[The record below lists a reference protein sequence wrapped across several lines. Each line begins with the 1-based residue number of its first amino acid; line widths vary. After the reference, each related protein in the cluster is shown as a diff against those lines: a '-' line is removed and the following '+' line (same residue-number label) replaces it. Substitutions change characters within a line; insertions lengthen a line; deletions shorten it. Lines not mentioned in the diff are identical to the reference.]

1 MLHFKYILDLFFPR
15 TCPTCGQVLIDSDPV
30 CADCVRRIS
39 RTEQALN
46 RDNETEQL
54 FSSKRHFAWGGC
66 WAFYRKD
73 SSFQQLIHAAKFGAI
88 ANPLIMQQLGRVAA
102 MEWEET
108 GFFEDIDVIVPIPLH
123 LRRLRQRGFNQ
134 AEYICRGLSEVLK
147 IPMDTEHLTRERN
160 NRHQSRST
168 RAERQ
173 QQVQQLF
180 RVNHPEEWYEK
191 TILLVDDIVT
201 TGSTIGAA
209 IDALQEVYG
218 CHIVVFALAKAK

>member
-15 TCPTCGQVLIDSDPV
+15 TCPGCEQVLVDSEPV
-30 CADCVRRIS
+30 CSECIRRIK

-54 FSSKRHFAWGGC
+54 FVNKRHFAWGGC
-66 WAFYRKD
+66 WAFYEKNTF
-73 SSFQQLIHAAKFGAI
+73 FQDIIHAGKFGSI

-108 GFFEDIDVIVPIPLH
+108 GFFDNIDVIVPIPLH
-123 LRRLRQRGFNQ
+123 PRRFRQRGFNQ
-134 AEYICRGLSEVLK
+134 AEYICKGLSEGLK
-147 IPMDTEHLTRERN
+147 IPMDTTHLTREKN
-160 NRHQSRST
+160 NKKQSQST
-168 RAERQ
+168 RAERLN
-173 QQVQQLF
+173 QVQHMF

-201 TGSTIGAA
+201 TGATIGAA